1 MAQIINTNI
10 ASLNAQRNLTT
21 SQNSLNT
28 SLQRLSSGLRI
39 NSAKDDAAGLA
50 IATRMSSQI
59 RGLTQASRN
68 ASDGISLAQTAE
80 GALGEVSANLL
91 RMRELAV
98 QSANGTNSTS
108 DRAALQS
115 EVDQLKNEIDRVAN
129 QTSFNGTKLLDGSTN
144 GFSFQVGADANQTI
158 AITSLG
164 DSRADKLGSSTYA
177 TFSGDVIDL
186 TGGGT
191 APDLS
196 ALEGDVA
203 NTSLA
208 VGGFEL
214 NGVTITGSDMS
225 VGDNAAVTQAEYK
238 SYMSKTVDAINAKS
252 SESGVS
258 AELVYDSTTGEA
270 SINLFSTEDI
280 EFTAGT
286 ANLGTLIGIDGATG
300 TGGAANGEAIANV
313 GFESI
318 DITSIAGANKAL
330 TMLDGA
336 INAVNTMRGD
346 LGAVQNRFE
355 STISNL
361 ATSTENLSAAR
372 SRIQDADYAIETANL
387 SRTQILQQ
395 AGTAML
401 AQAKA
406 LPQNVL
412 SLLQ

>member
-1 MAQIINTNI
+1 M
-10 ASLNAQRNLTT
+10 
-21 SQNSLNT
+21 
-28 SLQRLSSGLRI
+28 
-39 NSAKDDAAGLA
+39 
-50 IATRMSSQI
+50 
-59 RGLTQASRN
+59 TQASRN

-80 GALGEVSANLL
+80 GALGEVSTNLQ
-91 RMRELAV
+91 RMRELSV
-98 QSANGTNSTS
+98 QAANGTNSAS

-115 EVDQLKNEIDRVAN
+115 EVDQLKNEINRVAN
-129 QTSFNGTKLLDGSTN
+129 QTTFNGTKLLDGSTN

-164 DSRADKLGSSTYA
+164 DSRADKLGTSTYA
-177 TFSGDVIDL
+177 TFSGAAVNL
-186 TGGGT
+186 T
-191 APDLS
+191 AVPDLS
-196 ALEGDVA
+196 ALDGAVA
-203 NTSLA
+203 AKSLA
-208 VGGFEL
+208 VGGFDL
-214 NGVTITGSDMS
+214 NGITITGSDMS
-225 VGDNAAVTQAEYK
+225 VGDSAAVTQAEYK
-238 SYMSKTVDAINAKS
+238 SYMSKTVDAINAKA

-258 AELVYDSTTGEA
+258 AELVYDSTTGEG
-270 SINLFSTEDI
+270 SINLFSADDI
-280 EFTAGT
+280 VFTAGA
-286 ANLGTLIGIDGATG
+286 ANDGTLIGIDGATG
-300 TGGAANGEAIANV
+300 TGGAANGESLASV
-313 GFESI
+313 GFDDI
-318 DITSIAGANKAL
+318 NITSIAGANKSM

-336 INAVNTMRGD
+336 INAINTMRGD

-361 ATSTENLSAAR
+361 ATTTENLTAAR

>member
-1 MAQIINTNI
+1 M
-10 ASLNAQRNLTT
+10 
-21 SQNSLNT
+21 
-28 SLQRLSSGLRI
+28 
-39 NSAKDDAAGLA
+39 
-50 IATRMSSQI
+50 
-59 RGLTQASRN
+59 QA
-68 ASDGISLAQTAE
+68 
-80 GALGEVSANLL
+80 
-91 RMRELAV
+91 
-98 QSANGTNSTS
+98 ANGTNSAS
-108 DRAALQS
+108 DRASLQS
-115 EVDQLKNEIDRVAN
+115 EVDQLKNEIQRVAN
-129 QTSFNGTKLLDGSTN
+129 QTSFNGTKLLDGSTS

-164 DSRADKLGSSTYA
+164 DSRADKLGTSTYA
-177 TFSGDVIDL
+177 TFSGTSQAV
-186 TGGGT
+186 T
-191 APDLS
+191 PDMS
-196 ALEGDVA
+196 ALDGSTAGKSLIVGD
-203 NTSLA
+203 
-208 VGGFEL
+208 FKL

-225 VGDNAAVTQAEYK
+225 VGDNTAVTAQEYK
-238 SYMSKTVDAINAKS
+238 MYMSKTVDAINAKA

-258 AELVYDSTTGEA
+258 AELVYDASTSKA
-270 SINLFSTEDI
+270 AINLFSTKNID
-280 EFTAGT
+280 FDVGT
-286 ANLGTLIGIDGATG
+286 ANTGTLIGIAGATG

-361 ATSTENLSAAR
+361 ATSTENISAAR
-372 SRIQDADYAIETANL
+372 SRIQDADYAVETANL